1 MTRSIAF
8 LVPALAVLLAGCTE
22 TADGPDLTGVWR
34 VTLHT
39 ENTAGCTPG
48 AALTDPAYLKFSKES
63 IFGQEYF
70 QYVGCSDAGIT
81 CDAGNGLF
89 DLSYATSI
97 PDGWQA
103 EIYSSAGDP
112 AHCSMTATVSTAVVG
127 RDGAL
132 TIETRSSTAADIAVT
147 DCSPDEAKARLAAGT
162 LTCERFEQLSA
173 VR

>member
-1 MTRSIAF
+1 MTRSLAF
-8 LVPALAVLLAGCTE
+8 LVPALAALLAGCTE

-48 AALTDPAYLKFSKES
+48 ATLTDPAYLKFSKES

-70 QYVGCSDAGIT
+70 QYVGCSDAGVT
-81 CDAGNGLF
+81 CEPSNGLF
-89 DLSYATSI
+89 GLSYASPIT
-97 PDGWQA
+97 DGWQA
-103 EIYSSAGDP
+103 EIYSSSGDP
-112 AHCSMTATVSTAVVG
+112 AHCSMTATVSTAVVRG
-127 RDGAL
+127 GGL
-132 TIETRSSTAADIAVT
+132 TIETRSSVASDVAVT

-162 LTCERFEQLSA
+162 LTCERFEQFTA